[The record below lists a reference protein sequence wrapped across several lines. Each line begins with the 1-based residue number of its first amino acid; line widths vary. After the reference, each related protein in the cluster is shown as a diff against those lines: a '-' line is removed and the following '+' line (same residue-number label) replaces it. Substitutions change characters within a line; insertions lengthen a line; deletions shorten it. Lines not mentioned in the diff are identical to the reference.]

1 MCSSA
6 EQAGRLPSYV
16 PLASAAEV
24 RGGEG
29 PSQCLNLHG
38 MYVNIHR
45 MRIGPL
51 NQTLKTLGKR
61 GHWCVSEATLRA
73 FHPEPANTFRIAMS
87 RHVRE
92 KAVERVAPGL
102 YLNPYTTPPAW
113 ALERLA
119 SRLRPQDAMY
129 VSLESA
135 LHEHGRISQ
144 VPSRLTL
151 MTSGRSYLHE
161 TPLGSIEFVH
171 TAVSPARWRPRT
183 VFVPSRKVHV
193 ASAELALEDLRKVG
207 RNLDLVC
214 DTDDED

>member
-1 MCSSA
+1 
-6 EQAGRLPSYV
+6 
-16 PLASAAEV
+16 
-24 RGGEG
+24 
-29 PSQCLNLHG
+29 
-38 MYVNIHR
+38 MYVNIHH
-45 MRIGPL
+45 MRIMPL
-51 NQTLKTLGKR
+51 NQTLKALGKR

-207 RNLDLVC
+207 RNLDLVH